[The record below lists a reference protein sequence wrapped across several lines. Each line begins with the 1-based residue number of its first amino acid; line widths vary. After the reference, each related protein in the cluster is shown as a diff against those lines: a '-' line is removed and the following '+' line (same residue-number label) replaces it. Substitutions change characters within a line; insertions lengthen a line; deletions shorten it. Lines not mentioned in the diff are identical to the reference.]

1 MRRERKESMAN
12 DEILYWHARAKRA
25 EWRIRKEMKKDDQIK
40 VLRNK
45 LDYMEDRAAKAEKK
59 VAEMAGAIEELK
71 VASQILLRK
80 VALKYGGP
88 ERTIEIP
95 REDSVFDYEAEVTLD
110 EDRNMI
116 VVALKQP

>member
-1 MRRERKESMAN
+1 
-12 DEILYWHARAKRA
+12 
-25 EWRIRKEMKKDDQIK
+25 MKKDDQIK